1 MKIGPQEILLIN
13 ALSSMTRVQA
23 RDCIVSGKSIVF
35 VVKEN
40 EVGKAI
46 GKKGTTIKK
55 LSDKLKKKI
64 EIYGYAKDPKTFL
77 QKAFKEVSFE
87 KLESTELNGK
97 KLIEARLDHSNKR
110 KMLTQ
115 SKKLNRIKELLQ
127 RNYNVFD
134 VKIN

>member
-1 MKIGPQEILLIN
+1 MAWESAPAKKAWLAESAKGTAN
-13 ALSSMTRVQA
+13 KKG
-23 RDCIVSGKSIVF
+23 GK
-35 VVKEN
+35 N

-87 KLESTELNGK
+87 KLESTELDGK
-97 KLIEARLDHSNKR
+97 KLIEARLDASNKR